1 MTTTGILSLVA
12 IALGIAWLMWR
23 MATIKTDP
31 EGYSRIA
38 TYTDKGEV
46 RQASRVLGNAG
57 IRYQLDDHSSHPQGT
72 RVRILVETGRF
83 DEATRLLEHVAIKH
97 KGPDADR
104 EGEQ

>member
-1 MTTTGILSLVA
+1 VFLSLA
-12 IALGIAWLMWR
+12 GIALAIGWLMWR

-46 RQASRVLGNAG
+46 REASRILERAG

-72 RVRILVETGRF
+72 RVRILVEIRRF
-83 DEATRLLEHVAIKH
+83 DDAARLLEHVAIKH
-97 KGPDADR
+97 PDDD
-104 EGEQ
+104 EDEKE

>member
-1 MTTTGILSLVA
+1 MTTTGILSLA
-12 IALGIAWLMWR
+12 GITLGIGWLVWR

-46 RQASRVLGNAG
+46 REASRILGRAG

-83 DEATRLLEHVAIKH
+83 NEAATLLKHVAVKH
-97 KGPDADR
+97 TDAGDGN
-104 EGEQ
+104 EGE